1 MGFSIPEGQ
10 SNRQVDPT
18 PKSSFPRPKGVDLD
32 NLRSSWR
39 PCRDVLGSRTRDS
52 IWKSLGVIIVSH
64 FQRIGFPPGKTRGR
78 IVAQEVV
85 GTVDVDFMKIYIFL
99 TIYSL
104 RISISYVKIV
114 NEGTS
119 HEFTM
124 YRAYWSSTYKLRR

>member
-1 MGFSIPEGQ
+1 M
-10 SNRQVDPT
+10 
-18 PKSSFPRPKGVDLD
+18 D
-32 NLRSSWR
+32 NLGSSWR
-39 PCRDVLGSRTRDS
+39 PCRDVTGSRTRDG
-52 IWKSLGVIIVSH
+52 IWKSLRVIIVSH
-64 FQRIGFPPGKTRGR
+64 FQRIGFPPEETRGR

-119 HEFTM
+119 HEFTT
-124 YRAYWSSTYKLRR
+124 YRACWSSTYKLRR